1 MFDGL
6 SGEKRWNVTFFD
18 YASQP
23 ARESDY
29 GNFHLLLQSSYSF
42 SISKELH
49 RGNIEYNMTFYNFFW

>member
-23 ARESDY
+23 AKENDY
-29 GNFHLLLQSSYSF
+29 GN
-42 SISKELH
+42 
-49 RGNIEYNMTFYNFFW
+49 TFYAVGSCIYCSVVKS

>member
-23 ARESDY
+23 AKENDY
-29 GNFHLLLQSSYSF
+29 GNAFYGFGSCIHYSAV
-42 SISKELH
+42 K
-49 RGNIEYNMTFYNFFW
+49 N